1 MARMDY
7 RGLEV
12 QVSETGWPSRHDLSE
27 TGATLENAAVYNG
40 NLLRT

>member
-12 QVSETGWPSRHDLSE
+12 QVSETGWPSRGNLSKI
-27 TGATLENAAVYNG
+27 GATLENAAVYNG